1 MTKELFNRAMS
12 ELDGKL
18 IDDYFVA
25 KAKLKKKRTVRLR
38 SVAAAVAAMLILI
51 VSFPFI
57 GWFLRDHGD
66 DGPDEHAFNEW
77 IITSNTAS
85 TVQRSMTLESG
96 TVYMMNANYSE
107 LSVNNLNEAD
117 IDLTEDV
124 GAQLYG
130 QWLLS
135 LGTFDY
141 SMHFELFQKELLD
154 ETVYKDFSDSGFTP
168 EEAYQKI
175 RKVAAETSGVKDCR
189 VDYYVS
195 DIRINDEETINY
207 YRDNWESMRIRHFI
221 EKVEDIEAFATY
233 YVENSAIYFNDMF
246 YIDDIDFGDFDMICY
261 KYKGTWYV
269 DSDYLDDDLSI
280 DLVQSDPGEDGY
292 YKEKSNFG
300 VVESIESGYIKL
312 EGSDRY
318 YLVPESINDISVGDT
333 VTVNYYSIGI
343 ECKRI
348 TDGANCKLGTA
359 FMIEKHK

>member
-12 ELDGKL
+12 ELDGSL
-18 IDDYFVA
+18 IDDYYRI
-25 KAKLKKKRTVRLR
+25 KAVLKKKRAVRHR
-38 SVAAAVAAMLILI
+38 VIAAAVAAMLVLI
-51 VSFPFI
+51 ASIPLI
-57 GWFLRDHGD
+57 GWMIRGNGD
-66 DGPDEHAFNEW
+66 DVPDEKPLNAW
-77 IITSNTAS
+77 IITSNTES

-96 TVYMMNANYSE
+96 AVYMMNVNYSE

-154 ETVYKDFSDSGFTP
+154 DTVYKDFADTGLTP
-168 EEAYQKI
+168 DEAYKKI

-195 DIRINDEETINY
+195 DIRINDEETVNY
-207 YRDNWESMRIRHFI
+207 YRENWESLRLRHYI

-233 YVENSAIYFNDMF
+233 YVENSALYFNELF
-246 YIDDIDFGDFDMICY
+246 YIDDIDFGDYDMICY
-261 KYKGTWYV
+261 KYEGNWYV

-292 YKEKSNFG
+292 YKERSSSG
-300 VVESIESGYIKL
+300 VIESIESGYIKL
-312 EGSDRY
+312 EGSERY
-318 YLVPESINDISVGDT
+318 YLMPESIKDIAVGDT
-333 VTVNYYSIGI
+333 VTIHYYSIGI

-348 TDGANCKLGTA
+348 SDGAICKLGTA
-359 FMIEKHK
+359 FMVEKH